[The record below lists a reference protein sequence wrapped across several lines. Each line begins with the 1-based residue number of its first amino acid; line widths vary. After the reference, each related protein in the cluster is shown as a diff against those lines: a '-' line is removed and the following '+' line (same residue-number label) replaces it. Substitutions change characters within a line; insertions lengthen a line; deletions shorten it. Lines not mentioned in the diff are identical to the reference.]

1 MELVL
6 NILIALLFVLFPV
19 LILWLSGRFKI
30 IEQIG
35 VVILCYLCGILVG
48 NSGLLPE
55 SFGPIQSNMQDVS
68 VCLALPFMLF
78 SMDLKQWLKS
88 ARKAILSLLL
98 SMAALL
104 IVVTALYLVFS
115 AADPG
120 AAQYAG
126 LAVGVYTGGTPNIA
140 SIKAMLGVSEDT
152 YMRFV
157 AYDTVISMFY
167 LLFLFSVAQR
177 FFQKVFGLKPY
188 RQGTGSAQGL
198 AQVQYEEG
206 AGAYRGIFQKAVFGR
221 LCLAFLLSAAI
232 LGVSYLLGTLVPG
245 YETAVTILS
254 ITTLSILCSFIGPV
268 RRIEKTTPAGMYIIY
283 IFCFTV
289 ASMADFSQLTSIN
302 WVMFSFV
309 AVSIFGTMLLHALFC
324 RLAGVD
330 SDTMIVTSVSAI
342 CSPPFVPV
350 AANAL
355 KNQAVLMSGLVTGVI
370 GYAVGNYLGLMV
382 HTLFSLF

>member
-1 MELVL
+1 MGLVL
-6 NILIALLFVLFPV
+6 NIVIALLFVLFPALV
-19 LILWLSGRFKI
+19 IWLSGKVKL

-35 VVILCYLCGILVG
+35 IVILCYLCGILIG
-48 NSGLLPE
+48 NAGILPE
-55 SFGPIQSNMQDVS
+55 SFAPIQTNMQDIS

-78 SMDLKQWLKS
+78 SMDLKQWVKS
-88 ARKAILSLLL
+88 AKKAILSLVL
-98 SMAALL
+98 SMLALILVVAALHL
-104 IVVTALYLVFS
+104 GLKGLDSHT
-115 AADPG
+115 
-120 AAQYAG
+120 AQYAG

-140 SIKAMLGVSEDT
+140 SIKAMIGVSEDT

-167 LLFLFSVAQR
+167 LLFLFSIAQK

-188 RQGTGSAQGL
+188 SQGTDRSGL
-198 AQVQYEEG
+198 QVQYEEG
-206 AGAYRGIFQKAVFGR
+206 AGAYQGIFQKRVFSK

-268 RRIEKTTPAGMYIIY
+268 RGIEKTTPAGMYILY

-289 ASMADFSQLTSIN
+289 ATMADFSQLVSIN

-324 RLAGVD
+324 RFAGVD

-355 KNQAVLMSGLVTGVI
+355 KNQAVLMSGLVTGII
-370 GYAVGNYLGLMV
+370 GYAVGNYLGLIIHSV
-382 HTLFSLF
+382 FSLF

>member
-6 NILIALLFVLFPV
+6 NIFIAVLFVLFPALV
-19 LILWLSGRFKI
+19 IWLSDRSKI
-30 IEQIG
+30 VEQLGI
-35 VVILCYLCGILVG
+35 VIICYIWGILVG
-48 NSGLLPE
+48 NAGILPE
-55 SFGPIQSNMQDVS
+55 SFGPIQSNMQDIS

-78 SMDLKQWLKS
+78 SMDLKQWVKS
-88 ARKAILSLLL
+88 AKKAILSLVL
-98 SMAALL
+98 SIAALI
-104 IVVTALYLVFS
+104 IVVAALHLVFS
-115 AADPG
+115 AADPDT
-120 AAQYAG
+120 AQYAG

-140 SIKAMLGVSEDT
+140 SIKAMIGVSEDT

-167 LLFLFSVAQR
+167 LLFLFSIAQK

-188 RQGTGSAQGL
+188 SQGASAAQSG
-198 AQVQYEEG
+198 AQVRYEEG
-206 AGAYRGIFQKAVFGR
+206 AAAYKGIFRRRVLGR
-221 LCLAFLLSAAI
+221 LCLAFLLSALI

-268 RRIEKTTPAGMYIIY
+268 RSIEKTTPAGMYIIY
-283 IFCFTV
+283 VFCFTV
-289 ASMADFSQLTSIN
+289 ASMADFSQLININ
-302 WVMFSFV
+302 WVMFAFV
-309 AVSIFGTMLLHALFC
+309 AISIFGTMLLHALFC
-324 RLAGVD
+324 RFAGVD

-355 KNQAVLMSGLVTGVI
+355 KNQAVLMSGLVTGIV
-370 GYAVGNYLGLMV
+370 GYAVGNYLGLII
-382 HTLFSLF
+382 HALFSLF